1 MQQAGRDGV
10 DVHLPV
16 GQNTGHGERMR
27 EVGLSALSHL
37 SSVGLCAEDI
47 GPHDDVEV
55 GVVRVVSDR
64 IENVIESHADSIPP
78 SGDRVALN
86 GMQVQVYCCNSELI
100 LVGETR
106 DERGMASRTGQ
117 LGDEDGLE
125 LIVGALQSI
134 IHDQVVE
141 VATLGEL
148 EVGLAHAPL
157 DDSLVVGTSR
167 GEASTEGLH
176 RWGRMNTLKCAMP
189 LART

>member
-1 MQQAGRDGV
+1 MVSTSIFQSERMPA
-10 DVHLPV
+10 
-16 GQNTGHGERMR
+16 TGERMS
-27 EVGLSALSHL
+27 EIGLSTLSHL

-64 IENVIESHADSIPP
+64 IENVIESHVDSLPP
-78 SGDRVALN
+78 SRDRVSTN
-86 GMQVQVYCCNSELI
+86 GMQQAHRCNLELI

-106 DERGMASRTGQ
+106 DKRGMASRTGQ

-125 LIVGALQSI
+125 LIGALEVV

-141 VATLGEL
+141 VATLGEPGG
-148 EVGLAHAPL
+148 GLAHAPL
-157 DDSLVVGTSR
+157 DDSLVVGASR

-176 RWGRMNTLKCAMP
+176 RWGQDEHVKCAMP